1 VVNLEQ
7 LRKQAKELVKAARA
21 GDCAALARLGGRE
34 PILARAQLVI
44 ARDAGYPSWPALV
57 AAVEANAEA
66 FVIAATN
73 RRRAR
78 AEAMLMARPGIQDD
92 PWARLVL
99 GREWK
104 GDPNAAGGPRGW
116 APLLYVCQSC
126 FGSAEL
132 AQELLARGAD
142 SNGYF
147 VNEYGRMSALYG
159 AAGVLHD
166 PELTRVL
173 LEAGANPDDGESLY
187 HATEAESPE
196 CLRLLLAYG
205 ATTAG
210 TNALPHALD
219 DDRLEHVRLLLEH
232 GADPNEG
239 ALVAHAVRRGR
250 GPDVLRLLAQH
261 GADLDRPGGETW
273 RGDVPLRT
281 PYQHAILR
289 GRDDQAEA
297 LAALGAST
305 EVDPRDLAVA
315 AVARG
320 ERPQGPLPDP
330 LDADA
335 QEVLILAAL
344 RGSADLVLD
353 RVGADFRGVVG
364 GSPEGTLLHHAAW
377 VGKPDVVEELLR
389 RGADPR
395 ASADADFDSPL
406 GWAALASQYHHEL
419 PGRDYVAVAQLLVDA
434 GAPLEPRL
442 AEVADG
448 PLCEWLATVE
458 AGEPQSS

>member
-1 VVNLEQ
+1 VNLEQ
-7 LRKQAKELVKAARA
+7 LRKQAKELVKAART
-21 GDCAALARLGGRE
+21 GDPDALARLEGRE

-44 ARDAGYPSWPALV
+44 AREHGYPSWPALV
-57 AAVEANAEA
+57 AAVEANADG
-66 FVIAATN
+66 FVVAATSG
-73 RRRAR
+73 RRAR
-78 AEAMLMARPGIQDD
+78 AEAMLKARPEIEED

-99 GREWK
+99 GREWR
-104 GDPNAAGGPRGW
+104 GDPSAAGGPRGW
-116 APLLYVCQSC
+116 APLLYVCHSC
-126 FGSAEL
+126 FGSASL
-132 AQELLARGAD
+132 ARELLTRGVDPNA
-142 SNGYF
+142 YF

-196 CLRLLLAYG
+196 CLRLLLANG

-210 TNALPHALD
+210 TNALAHALD

-250 GPDVLRLLAQH
+250 GPDFLRLLAEY
-261 GADLDRPGGETW
+261 GADLNRAGGETW

-289 GRDDQAEA
+289 GRSDLAEA
-297 LAALGAST
+297 LATLGAST
-305 EVDPRDLAVA
+305 EVDPQDLAVA

-320 ERPQGPLPDP
+320 EQPETPLPDS
-330 LDADA
+330 LDPDA
-335 QEVLILAAL
+335 QEVLIRAAL
-344 RGSADLVLD
+344 RGKVDLVVEL
-353 RVGADFRGVVG
+353 VGPNFRGVVG

-377 VGKPDVVEELLR
+377 VGRPEVVRMLLAH
-389 RGADPR
+389 GADPEAG
-395 ASADADFDSPL
+395 ASAELGSPL
-406 GWAALASQYHHEL
+406 GWAALASRDHEL
-419 PGRDYVAVAQLLVDA
+419 PGRDYVAVAELLIAA
-434 GAPLEPRL
+434 GNPVEPGFV
-442 AEVADG
+442 EVAGG
-448 PLCEWLATVE
+448 PLHEWLNE
-458 AGEPQSS
+458 RLE